1 MRLTKFGHACV
12 RVEHDGVTLVID
24 PGVFT
29 GGEAMDGADAVL
41 VTHDH
46 LDHFAEERLRAALA
60 ADPALRVWTNGAVA
74 GLLDGAGNRVTVVG
88 DGDTFT
94 VDGVEVEV
102 HGELHAVIHPDIPRS
117 KNVGFLVGG
126 RVFHPGDAL
135 TVPERPV
142 AALLLPL
149 HAPWSKTAELI
160 DYVREVK
167 PEQAVAIHDGA
178 LNDVGLSFL
187 DRLLSDDGPGT
198 GAPYRRLATG
208 DHLDLP

>member
-29 GGEAMDGADAVL
+29 EPTAMEGADAVL

-46 LDHFAEERLRAALA
+46 VDHFVEDRLRAALA
-60 ADPALRVWTNGAVA
+60 ADPALRVWTNRTVA
-74 GLLDGAGNRVTVVG
+74 GLLDGVGSRVSVVG
-88 DGDTFT
+88 DGDTFA

-102 HGELHAVIHPDIPRS
+102 HGELHAVVHPDLPRS
-117 KNVGFLVGG
+117 TNIGFLVAGQL
-126 RVFHPGDAL
+126 FHPGDAF

-142 AALLLPL
+142 PALLLPV
-149 HAPWSKTAELI
+149 HGPWSKTGELI
-160 DYVREVK
+160 DWVRAVK
-167 PEQAVAIHDGA
+167 PEQAIGIHDGA
-178 LNDVGLSFL
+178 LNDVGLTFI
-187 DRLLSDDGPGT
+187 DRLLGDGGPGT
-198 GAPYRRLATG
+198 GARYTRLAAG